1 MLFNSPMAREET
13 CRPVFF
19 AASLNCC
26 YTSGLRRRISSAAV
40 PRLTCT
46 PSRPISL
53 ATSNAPGSP
62 ILPMDQSHAP
72 SLKRRLS
79 AAANNGAQL
88 AANASQAVV
97 WTDCR
102 IISRRETSI
111 WSFRIISHRCV
122 PQLIHLTAPTSQAQ
136 FVELQQAISLTPWLQ
151 PGDRR
156 GYGGQAVSTASRL
169 GQQTVETVQTPRP
182 RPSTGLKP
190 R

>member
-1 MLFNSPMAREET
+1 MSFSSPMAREET

-19 AASLNCC
+19 AASLYCC
-26 YTSGLRRRISSAAV
+26 CTSGLRKRMSSAAV

-62 ILPMDQSHAP
+62 ILSMDQSHAP
-72 SLKRRLS
+72 SLKRRFS

-88 AANASQAVV
+88 AANASHAVV

-102 IISRRETSI
+102 IIFRRERLI
-111 WSFRIISHRCV
+111 WSFCIISHRCV

-151 PGDRR
+151 PGNRR
-156 GYGGQAVSTASRL
+156 GDEGRAEERLVGKECRSRW
-169 GQQTVETVQTPRP
+169 
-182 RPSTGLKP
+182 
-190 R
+190 

>member
-26 YTSGLRRRISSAAV
+26 CTSGLRRRISSAAV

-62 ILPMDQSHAP
+62 ILPMDQSQAP

-79 AAANNGAQL
+79 AAANNGAQF
-88 AANASQAVV
+88 AASVNQAVA

-102 IISRRETSI
+102 IISRRESAVLL
-111 WSFRIISHRCV
+111 SRIMSHGCSSAPKAKLVQLNRLDPQV
-122 PQLIHLTAPTSQAQ
+122 PIGDWPVVSLEPDWAGRL
-136 FVELQQAISLTPWLQ
+136 FVLGHWFA
-151 PGDRR
+151 
-156 GYGGQAVSTASRL
+156 GG
-169 GQQTVETVQTPRP
+169 TVEFDVFVN
-182 RPSTGLKP
+182 
-190 R
+190 